1 MAKILTLNYHKMAK
15 NGPNDPIFGPV
26 MYYNGLDQI
35 PKNFRK
41 RAKIGHFLAEKPI
54 FFAFFKFFFRN
65 SILNGKFIEIHPD
78 APISPIFGLK
88 WSLECQ
94 ARKGDGAPRRTV
106 DMSALNKAC
115 LRETHHVKPPSQQA
129 RSIPRNTWKSVTDAW
144 NGFHSVRLAEED
156 HIYHPLG
163 EIPV

>member
-1 MAKILTLNYHKMAK
+1 MAK

-35 PKNFRK
+35 PKKFRK
-41 RAKIGHFLAEKPI
+41 RAKIGHFLAEKPKN
-54 FFAFFKFFFRN
+54 FAFFEFFFRN

-94 ARKGDGAPRRTV
+94 EQKWVSVFGYFEFWRRYLAICGPRWSIFANFCQFLPIFFLLDLDPR
-106 DMSALNKAC
+106 L
-115 LRETHHVKPPSQQA
+115 PSY
-129 RSIPRNTWKSVTDAW
+129 T
-144 NGFHSVRLAEED
+144 
-156 HIYHPLG
+156 
-163 EIPV
+163 